1 MTELEFKAL
10 AAAGYNRI
18 PLIAETF
25 ADLDTPLSLYLK
37 LARSERNGANSFL
50 LESVVGG
57 ERFGRYSF
65 IGLPARTVLRA
76 RIGDA
81 TRGQAH
87 RTEVITDSK
96 VVRTEEGDPL
106 AFIEQYLAQFK
117 VALRPGLPRFCGGL
131 AGYFGYDTVRLI
143 EKKLARPKPDN
154 LGLPDIQLLLTEEL
168 AVIDN
173 LSGRAYLIV
182 YADASQP
189 EGFARA
195 RERLRELRARLGRH
209 VEPPHTRASLRRPE
223 TREFSHEAYLAA
235 VARCKEYITAGDVMQ
250 VQIGQ
255 RIRKQFADAPLS
267 LYRAL
272 RTLNPSPY
280 MYYYDFGDAQVVGAS
295 PEILVRS
302 EERLEGDKRGRTVAI
317 RPIAGTRPRGGTPER
332 DAALAAELQADPKE
346 RAEHL
351 MLIDLARNDI
361 GRIAETGSVTVPE
374 QYVIERYSHV
384 MHLVSHVEGR
394 LKPGLTNLDVLR
406 ATFPAGTLSGAP
418 KVRAMQII
426 DELEPTKRGIYG
438 GAVGYLSFAGDMD
451 LAIAIRTGVI
461 KDNVLYVQAA
471 AGVVADSVAESEY
484 RETEA
489 KARAVLRPRA
499 IAGTGRCVPPCFD
512 PDRSGQR
519 TSSASARSRTVPR
532 ACLPAD
538 RRRRADRA

>member
-18 PLIAETF
+18 PLIAESF

-37 LARSERNGANSFL
+37 LVKSQGAGHNSFL

-65 IGLPARTVLRA
+65 IGLPARTALRTT
-76 RIGDA
+76 IGDA
-81 TRGQAH
+81 TKGEPH
-87 RTEVITDSK
+87 RTEVVTDGK
-96 VVRTEEGDPL
+96 VVKTHAGDPL
-106 AFIEQYLAQFK
+106 AFIESYLAQFK

-143 EKKLARPKPDN
+143 EKKLAKPKYDD
-154 LGLPDIQLLLTEEL
+154 LGLPDIHLLLTEEL

-182 YADASQP
+182 YADATSP
-189 EGFARA
+189 EGFGRA
-195 RERLRELRARLGRH
+195 RERLRELRTRLHKH
-209 VEPPHTRASLRRPE
+209 VEPPHTRASLRRAE

-235 VARCKEYITAGDVMQ
+235 VARCKEYIAAGDVMQ

-255 RIRKQFADAPLS
+255 RICKQFADAPLS

-302 EERLEGDKRGRTVAI
+302 EQGPAGRTVAI
-317 RPIAGTRPRGGTPER
+317 RPIAGTRPRGGTPEK
-332 DAALAAELQADPKE
+332 DAALAEELQADPKE

-361 GRIAETGSVTVPE
+361 GRIAEIGSVTVPE

-394 LKPGLTNLDVLR
+394 LKPGLSNLDVLR

-418 KVRAMQII
+418 KVRAMEII
-426 DELEPTKRGIYG
+426 DELETTKRGIYG

-461 KDNVLYVQAA
+461 KDNVLYAQAA
-471 AGVVADSVAESEY
+471 AGIVADSVAESEY
-484 RETEA
+484 RETEV
-489 KARAVLRPRA
+489 KARAVLRA
-499 IAGTGRCVPPCFD
+499 AELVEDGFD
-512 PDRSGQR
+512 
-519 TSSASARSRTVPR
+519 VE
-532 ACLPAD
+532 
-538 RRRRADRA
+538 

>member
-10 AAAGYNRI
+10 AAQGYNRI
-18 PLIAETF
+18 PLIAESF

-37 LARSERNGANSFL
+37 LARAHGASHNSYL

-65 IGLPARTVLRA
+65 IGLPAKTALRSY
-76 RIGDA
+76 IGEP
-81 TRGQAH
+81 GQH
-87 RTEVITDSK
+87 RTEVLVDGK
-96 VVRTEEGDPL
+96 VVQEDRGDPL
-106 AFIEQYLAQFK
+106 AFIERYFAQFK

-143 EKKLARPKPDN
+143 EKKLAHPKRDD

-168 AVIDN
+168 AVVDN
-173 LSGRAYLIV
+173 LSGRIYLIV
-182 YADASQP
+182 YADPNRP
-189 EGFARA
+189 EVYARA
-195 RERLRELRARLGRH
+195 RERIRELKARLARH
-209 VEPPHTRASLRRPE
+209 IEPPHTRASVRRE
-223 TREFSHEAYLAA
+223 EYREFAKADYLKA
-235 VARCKEYITAGDVMQ
+235 VARAKEYIAAGDVMQ

-255 RIRKQFADAPLS
+255 RITKPFADAPLS

-280 MYYYDFGDAQVVGAS
+280 MYFYDFGDHQIVGAS

-302 EERLEGDKRGRTVAI
+302 EDRQGERYVAI
-317 RPIAGTRPRGGTPER
+317 RPIAGTRPRGGTPEQ
-332 DAALAAELQADPKE
+332 DAALAEELVADPKE

-361 GRIAETGSVTVPE
+361 GRIAQIGTVKVPE

-384 MHLVSHVEGR
+384 MHLVSHVEGK

-406 ATFPAGTLSGAP
+406 ATFPAGTLTGAP

-426 DELEPTKRGIYG
+426 DELEPIKRGIYG

-461 KDNVLYVQAA
+461 KGNVLYAQAA
-471 AGVVADSVAESEY
+471 AGIVADSIPEMEW

-489 KARAVLRPRA
+489 KARAVLRA
-499 IAGTGRCVPPCFD
+499 AEQVEDGFD
-512 PDRSGQR
+512 GE
-519 TSSASARSRTVPR
+519 
-532 ACLPAD
+532 
-538 RRRRADRA
+538 

>member
-1 MTELEFKAL
+1 MTELEYKAL
-10 AAAGYNRI
+10 ASQGYNRI
-18 PLIAETF
+18 PLIAESF

-37 LARSERNGANSFL
+37 LANRPNSYL

-65 IGLPARTVLRA
+65 IGLPARTALRA
-76 RIGDA
+76 YIGA
-81 TRGQAH
+81 GGQH
-87 RTEVITDSK
+87 RTEVVTDDR
-96 VVRTEEGDPL
+96 VVSTDHGDPL
-106 AFIEQYLAQFK
+106 AFIERYLAQFK

-143 EKKLARPKPDN
+143 EKKLAQTKPDDLN
-154 LGLPDIQLLLTEEL
+154 LPDIHLLLTEEL

-182 YADASQP
+182 YADASHP
-189 EGFARA
+189 EGYQRA
-195 RERLRELRARLGRH
+195 RERLRDLRMRLARH
-209 VEPPHTRASLRRPE
+209 IEPPHTRASVRRPE
-223 TREFSHEAYLAA
+223 TREFAKDAYLKA
-235 VARCKEYITAGDVMQ
+235 VARCKEYIAAGDVMQ

-255 RIRKQFADAPLS
+255 RITKQFADAPLS

-280 MYYYDFGDAQVVGAS
+280 MYYYDLGDHHIVGAS

-302 EERLEGDKRGRTVAI
+302 EERAGEHFVAI
-317 RPIAGTRPRGGTPER
+317 RPIAGTRPRGGTPEQ
-332 DAALAAELQADPKE
+332 DAKLAAELIADPKE

-361 GRIAETGSVTVPE
+361 GRIAQIGSVKVSE
-374 QYVIERYSHV
+374 QMVIERYSHV
-384 MHLVSHVEGR
+384 MHLVSHVEGKLR
-394 LKPGLTNLDVLR
+394 PGLSNLDVLR

-418 KVRAMQII
+418 KVRAMEII
-426 DELEPTKRGIYG
+426 DELEPVKRGIYG

-461 KDNVLYVQAA
+461 VGNVLYAQAA
-471 AGVVADSVAESEY
+471 AGIVADSIDEMEW

-489 KARAVLRPRA
+489 KARAVLRA
-499 IAGTGRCVPPCFD
+499 AEQVEDGFD
-512 PDRSGQR
+512 
-519 TSSASARSRTVPR
+519 VE
-532 ACLPAD
+532 
-538 RRRRADRA
+538 